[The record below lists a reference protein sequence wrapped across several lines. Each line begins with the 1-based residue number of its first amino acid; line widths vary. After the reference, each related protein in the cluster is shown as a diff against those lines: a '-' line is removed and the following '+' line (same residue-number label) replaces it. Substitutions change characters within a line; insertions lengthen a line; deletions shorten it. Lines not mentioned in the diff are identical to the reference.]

1 LDGAAAR
8 GGWLRPRPPRFA
20 LRHSG
25 LPSSPGPSHP
35 TGTPST
41 PAVPAGYKLVSYRDI
56 EVAVPRAL
64 KVTHSPCFP
73 PVNAVYA
80 ATDEAY
86 SCPAPLP
93 GNGRPLPK
101 TAVGVWLA
109 SPGEVTEPVSARPEP
124 TGHRSVSGVEVTVR
138 APTRAEV
145 NAILNTI
152 RTVAVDRLGC
162 PAQPASIIPSGQPPA
177 AELVPGDATSA
188 VVCDYSAIG
197 TDHAYVLA
205 GSSRLP
211 SASIAPL
218 AAVID
223 GLPARARAVKNPIT
237 VEYDWIRF
245 RYPSGATRIVAVPTN
260 YAPTYITDGNR
271 IVVDHNPGID
281 LIPLLPDE

>member
-1 LDGAAAR
+1 MDRLEALVRDTLAEHADAAPVALPPRVGRRRRTWWLAAAAAAAVGAIAVALAAAQSDRGAAPS
-8 GGWLRPRPPRFA
+8 GGFA

-109 SPGEVTEPVSARPEP
+109 
-124 TGHRSVSGVEVTVR
+124 
-138 APTRAEV
+138 
-145 NAILNTI
+145 
-152 RTVAVDRLGC
+152 
-162 PAQPASIIPSGQPPA
+162 
-177 AELVPGDATSA
+177 
-188 VVCDYSAIG
+188 
-197 TDHAYVLA
+197 
-205 GSSRLP
+205 RLP
-211 SASIAPL
+211 SQSRRGPSSPGTGAS
-218 AAVID
+218 AAS
-223 GLPARARAVKNPIT
+223 R
-237 VEYDWIRF
+237 
-245 RYPSGATRIVAVPTN
+245 
-260 YAPTYITDGNR
+260 
-271 IVVDHNPGID
+271 
-281 LIPLLPDE
+281 